1 MPPSVGP
8 PAAGREIKPPGASKR
23 RRPRQDGPYRRPVIR
38 KAFSGRHGGAYS
50 IYPHHSSDP
59 PTGPHLTG
67 PSGQNIGC
75 WGERRLELSF
85 HGRRF
90 SWIFLLA
97 NVKFPIIVVD
107 FLRHFKLSVNP
118 AAACLV
124 DTASSQSFATVS
136 AVAAVPSP
144 PAASLNARPATC
156 TADAVPK
163 PPATAAVPEHPP
175 LSPEWLAAFLEE
187 FKDVV
192 NPSKVLPPV
201 NSDVEHHI
209 QTTGPPIASKFR
221 RLDPDKLAAAKA
233 EFLQLERD
241 EIVQRSNSPWSSPL
255 HMVRKPDGSWRPC
268 GDFRRLTLSLYQ
280 THILYRI

>member
-1 MPPSVGP
+1 M
-8 PAAGREIKPPGASKR
+8 
-23 RRPRQDGPYRRPVIR
+23 
-38 KAFSGRHGGAYS
+38 
-50 IYPHHSSDP
+50 
-59 PTGPHLTG
+59 
-67 PSGQNIGC
+67 
-75 WGERRLELSF
+75 
-85 HGRRF
+85 
-90 SWIFLLA
+90 
-97 NVKFPIIVVD
+97 KFPIIGVD

-144 PAASLNARPATC
+144 PAAPLNA
-156 TADAVPK
+156 DAAPK
-163 PPATAAVPEHPP
+163 PPAAAAGPEHPP

-201 NSDVEHHI
+201 KADVEHHI

-241 EIVQRSNSPWSSPL
+241 GIVQRSNSPWSSPL
-255 HMVRKPDGSWRPC
+255 HMVRKLDGLC
-268 GDFRRLTLSLYQ
+268 AAKAFLYCP
-280 THILYRI
+280 TMN

>member
-1 MPPSVGP
+1 
-8 PAAGREIKPPGASKR
+8 
-23 RRPRQDGPYRRPVIR
+23 
-38 KAFSGRHGGAYS
+38 
-50 IYPHHSSDP
+50 
-59 PTGPHLTG
+59 
-67 PSGQNIGC
+67 
-75 WGERRLELSF
+75 
-85 HGRRF
+85 
-90 SWIFLLA
+90 
-97 NVKFPIIVVD
+97 VD

-136 AVAAVPSP
+136 AVAAAPSP
-144 PAASLNARPATC
+144 PAAPLNAGPVPP
-156 TADAVPK
+156 TADAAPRS
-163 PPATAAVPEHPP
+163 PAAAAGPEHPP

-201 NSDVEHHI
+201 KADVEHHI

-241 EIVQRSNSPWSSPL
+241 GIVQRSNSPWSSPL

-268 GDFRRLTLSLYQ
+268 GDFRRLNTVTVPDAYPLPNMMDFAVKAAGCKIFSKIDLRKGYHQIPMHPADVQKTAITTPFGSFEFLRMPFGLMNAGATL
-280 THILYRI
+280 